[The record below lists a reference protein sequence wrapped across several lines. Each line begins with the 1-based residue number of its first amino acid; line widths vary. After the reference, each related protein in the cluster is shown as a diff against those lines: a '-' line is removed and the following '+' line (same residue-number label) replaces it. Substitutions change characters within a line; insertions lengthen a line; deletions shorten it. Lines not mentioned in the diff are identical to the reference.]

1 MSQKKIVLS
10 AVAASAEGCDWV
22 RRIVHSSLHKTYDF
36 EVICTQSIRD
46 HFSDLGVPVHGVA
59 DTGEIGGLLRQIR
72 PDMIQTFSTED
83 HGRAAR
89 YVFFNRTILLATHL
103 SAERAIRASLINRMV
118 YNRLTDV
125 NLFIDRDAKVNSGA
139 NGYMGLKRP
148 MILTQDHLGE
158 DSVITMLEHAYSSLL
173 LPARLDI
180 SGNIKKDFA
189 DLRLSYI
196 THFYCNQQDISA
208 ITRLLERYASYPPE
222 ILAQIQFVIVDD
234 GSPIEYQVPDLPLNL
249 TWLKIDQDIRWNQP
263 GARNLGAV
271 YSRAETLLLADMD
284 HEVPL
289 EAMQR
294 LLKRSSCGKR
304 LYKMWRED
312 ENGKIYKGHSNLF
325 VMSRGRFF
333 ECYGYDEEFSGHYA
347 SDDYRFVKYQKAR
360 GSFQTYL
367 PKSIRCI
374 ERRDIDRKRSYHSL
388 VRDLSFNTPV
398 DSRKRRELDEYGRG
412 YGHSRMFLNFTWTM
426 LADRQLKVELPRE
439 HCHSWKHGALLRQ
452 ILPRW

>member
-1 MSQKKIVLS
+1 MSLNKIVLS
-10 AVAASAEGCDWV
+10 TVEISEDGRALVTKIVQSPLAKKYHFEILCAVAD
-22 RRIVHSSLHKTYDF
+22 
-36 EVICTQSIRD
+36 RD
-46 HFSDLGVPVHGVA
+46 SFADLGVVVHAVP
-59 DTGEIGGLLRQIR
+59 DLRSVSGLLLQID
-72 PDMIQTFSTED
+72 PMMIQTFSAED
-83 HGRAAR
+83 HRCAAR
-89 YVFFNRTILLATHL
+89 YVLGRTTLLLATHL
-103 SAERAIRASLINRMV
+103 RADLAIKRSLLNRFV

-125 NLFIDRDAKVNSGA
+125 NLFIDLAAKANSGA
-139 NGYMGLKRP
+139 PGFMGLKRP
-148 MILTQDHLGE
+148 MVLTQEHLGDE
-158 DSVITMLEHAYSSLL
+158 CVTTMLEHAYSSLL
-173 LPARLDI
+173 MPSRLDI
-180 SGNIKKDFA
+180 SGNIKKDYS
-189 DLRLSYI
+189 DLRLAYI
-196 THFYCNQQDISA
+196 THFYCNQKDISA
-208 ITRLLERYASYPPE
+208 ITRLLERYAAYPPE
-222 ILAQIQFVIVDD
+222 VLARIQFVIVDD

-249 TWLKIDQDIRWNQP
+249 TWLKINQDIRWNQP

-271 YSRAETLLLADMD
+271 YSRADTLLLADMD

-289 EAMQR
+289 EAMRQLIER
-294 LLKRSSCGKR
+294 PPCGKR

-325 VMSRGRFF
+325 VTSRGRFF

-374 ERRDIDRKRSYHSL
+374 ERNDLDRKRNYHTL

-398 DSRKRRELDEYGRG
+398 DSRKRRELAEFGRG

-426 LADRQLKVELPRE
+426 LVDRQLDVVLPRKR
-439 HCHSWKHGALLRQ
+439 CRSWKYGALLRQ